1 MRVALVVVAGLC
13 VAATSPRAEL
23 KLGEVV
29 PDVAFKAYDGEA
41 YKLSDFRADPEKKA
55 EGQVVVV
62 YFHSEHCPAQIPVDA
77 VKKIADNWKDPKS
90 GVKFLAFFAYPRDN
104 EKRIGEYIQEHKL
117 AYTCA
122 WDTEKKLR
130 DHFGAKQVNMTYV
143 LDKNGKLVYR
153 GGLAVMKGKSVSK
166 ETVVEAVEAARK
178 GTEAPK
184 SDARFA
190 G

>member
-1 MRVALVVVAGLC
+1 MRVALLVVAGLC

-29 PDVAFKAYDGEA
+29 ADVTFKAYDGKE
-41 YKLSDFRADPEKKA
+41 YKLSDFRADPEKKTA
-55 EGQVVVV
+55 GQVVVV
-62 YFHSEHCPAQIPVDA
+62 YFQSEHCPAQIPVDA
-77 VKKIADNWKDPKS
+77 VKKIADNFKDPKA
-90 GVKFLAFFAYPRDN
+90 GVKFLTIWVYGRDN
-104 EKRIGEYIQEHKL
+104 EKRIGEYIEEHKL

-130 DHFGAKQVNMTYV
+130 DHFGAKQVNTTYV

-153 GGLAVMKGKSVSK
+153 GGLAVMKGKTVGK

-178 GTEAPK
+178 GAEAPK